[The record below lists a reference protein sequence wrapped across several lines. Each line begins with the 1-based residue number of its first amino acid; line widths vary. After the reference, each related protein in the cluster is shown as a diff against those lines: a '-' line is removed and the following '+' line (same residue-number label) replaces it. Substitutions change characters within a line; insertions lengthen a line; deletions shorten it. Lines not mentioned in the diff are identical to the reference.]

1 MTVNPKIAKGAT
13 AKGRGGKGRRRN
25 LKELAR
31 KVCYLDPA
39 EARELEIASKVRRI
53 SVSQFL
59 AEAGL
64 KEARRVNLETA
75 KKRG

>member
-1 MTVNPKIAKGAT
+1 MTANAKSTKSAT

-25 LKELAR
+25 LKVLSR

-39 EARELEIASKVRRI
+39 EAKELEGAARVKRI

-59 AEAGL
+59 AEVGL
-64 KEARRVNLETA
+64 REARKINHDSR
-75 KKRG
+75 KK

>member
-1 MTVNPKIAKGAT
+1 VTANAKTTKSAT

-25 LKELAR
+25 LKALSR

-39 EARELEIASKVRRI
+39 EAKELESAARTRRI

-59 AEAGL
+59 AEIGL
-64 KEARRVNLETA
+64 REARKINLDS
-75 KKRG
+75 KKK

>member
-1 MTVNPKIAKGAT
+1 MTANATTTKGAT

-25 LKELAR
+25 LKALSR

-39 EARELEIASKVRRI
+39 EARELESAAQVRRI

-59 AEAGL
+59 AEVGL
-64 KEARRVNLETA
+64 REARKINQDNR
-75 KKRG
+75 KK